1 MTLLSDDEWEQQAEF
16 LADAI
21 TDLIDGKD
29 SDMIIEVLACIVADM
44 LAPFESNDGIAL
56 VLAFTGQILEKAYG
70 LNAEMTSGRIQ

>member
-44 LAPFESNDGIAL
+44 LAPFESNDGVAL

-70 LNAEMTSGRIQ
+70 LSAEITSGRIQ